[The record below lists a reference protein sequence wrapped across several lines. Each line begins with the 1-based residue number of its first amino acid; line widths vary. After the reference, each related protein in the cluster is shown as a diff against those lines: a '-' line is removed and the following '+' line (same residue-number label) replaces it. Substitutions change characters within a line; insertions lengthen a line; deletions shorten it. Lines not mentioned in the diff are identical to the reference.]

1 MNAIFR
7 TLEVII
13 SMNMDLKIYLP
24 VQHQMPLRQSL
35 GSQVRILKKI
45 P

>member
-7 TLEVII
+7 TLDMII

-24 VQHQMPLRQSL
+24 VQHRMPLRQSS